1 MPPPPTGSLITFVTR
16 NLVSVGIWTCLGLNC
31 TRPGPLP
38 VTIIPHTVP
47 SLSIPQSLVSSAVV
61 TVGVWMFLDGYMA
74 LLYSASTDRLYWHL
88 DSSLGEVG
96 GHLSS
101 TQHVTDVHQQAEEED
116 ENVSAHMM
124 FLRIDVQL
132 AEEEHLLQ
140 CLGLL

>member
-1 MPPPPTGSLITFVTR
+1 M
-16 NLVSVGIWTCLGLNC
+16 
-31 TRPGPLP
+31 
-38 VTIIPHTVP
+38 
-47 SLSIPQSLVSSAVV
+47 

-74 LLYSASTDRLYWHL
+74 LLHSASTDRLYWHL

-101 TQHVTDVHQQAEEED
+101 TQHVTDVHQQAEEEY
-116 ENVSAHMM
+116 ENVSARMM
-124 FLRIDVQL
+124 FLRTDVQP